1 MAKITLKG
9 NVINTLGDLPAVG
22 SKLPDFNMVKSDLS
36 ETNLYSIK
44 APRKI
49 LNIFPSVDTGVC
61 ASSVRTFNKRASELD
76 GALVLCISKDL
87 PFALK
92 RFCGAE
98 GIDKVETVSVFRSD
112 FAKQLQLEI
121 TDGPLKG
128 LCSRSVIVLDA
139 DNKVLYREQ
148 VAETT
153 QEPDY
158 EAALK
163 SLR

>member
-44 APRKI
+44 AAHKI

-112 FAKQLQLEI
+112 FSKQLQLEI